1 MSRVS
6 QHKEKE
12 AKRLE
17 AEREKIRAEEQA
29 KAKREADALILEA
42 AQAADAKRI
51 TDEKASAEQTT
62 AANQTQ
68 FEQPAAV
75 ADEKPQP
82 VLGARIALPADACL
96 PKIKLGEICTRLGF
110 TVSAEFLASL
120 GFEATTEKNAKL
132 YNEASFPAICRRISD
147 HTLRVGMTTKKA
159 A

>member
-1 MSRVS
+1 MSIAS
-6 QHKEKE
+6 
-12 AKRLE
+12 
-17 AEREKIRAEEQA
+17 EQ
-29 KAKREADALILEA
+29 
-42 AQAADAKRI
+42 
-51 TDEKASAEQTT
+51 
-62 AANQTQ
+62 
-68 FEQPAAV
+68 QPAAI
-75 ADEKPQP
+75 ADEIPQP

-96 PKIKLGEICTRLGF
+96 PKIKLGEICTRLGY